1 MLIRPAERR
10 DFPEIA
16 DIYAPFVLN
25 TRISFELTP
34 PDAAEMARRWQVIV
48 SKGYPYLVAVHEGEV
63 AGFAYASQYRTR
75 AAYDWTVEDSIY
87 LGQNWRGQ
95 GIGRRLLEE
104 LIDIC
109 VRLGFRQMVA
119 GVSTDPDTDFA
130 KGSIAFHEALGFT
143 QVATHPAVGFKT
155 GAWVDVVF
163 LQRALGDGASSPP
176 GQIKP

>member
-16 DIYAPFVLN
+16 AIYAPFVTD
-25 TRISFELTP
+25 TRVSFELTP
-34 PDAAEMARRWQVIV
+34 PDADEMARRWQEIV
-48 SKGYPYLVAVHEGEV
+48 SKGYPYLVAEHEGEV
-63 AGFAYASQYRTR
+63 AGYAYAGQYRTR

-87 LGQNWRGQ
+87 LGHNWRGQ

-104 LIDIC
+104 LIEIC
-109 VRLGFRQMVA
+109 TGMGFRQMVA

-130 KGSIAFHEALGFT
+130 AGSIAFHKALGFE
-143 QVATHPAVGFKT
+143 QVAVHPAVGFKT